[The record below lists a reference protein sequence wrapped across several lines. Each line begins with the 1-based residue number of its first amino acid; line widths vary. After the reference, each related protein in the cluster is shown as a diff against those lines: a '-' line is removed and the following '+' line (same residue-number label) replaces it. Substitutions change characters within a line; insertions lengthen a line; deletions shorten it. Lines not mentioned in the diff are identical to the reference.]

1 MTKLRLLPI
10 SGGHWDRDGVHPG
23 KATSPSKDNIEAV
36 IHKGKLERLS
46 NLTAMFLDY
55 GRKPDYPERT
65 HTCAYREYG
74 NSMQKVPRQGSNP
87 KTFKATVLPTHITH
101 NIYNT
106 STAYIF
112 RLSNTSL
119 EMLHSIDRNF
129 LLQ

>member
-10 SGGHWDRDGVHPG
+10 SGGRWDRDGVQPG
-23 KATSPSKDNIEAV
+23 KATSPSKEIIEAV
-36 IHKGKLERLS
+36 IHKGKLWRFL

-55 GRKPDYPERT
+55 WRKPDYPERT
-65 HTCAYREYG
+65 NTCAYREYR
-74 NSMQKVPRQGSNP
+74 NSMQKVPR
-87 KTFKATVLPTHITH
+87 TFKATVLPTYIMH

-112 RLSNTSL
+112 NLSNTVL
-119 EMLHSIDRNF
+119 EMLHSIDRNV